1 MLKTQIAISDLKPG
15 MTVLFNGKV
24 TTVNKSDLS
33 YDSFMGCKFKGS
45 CHPKYITAVQF
56 EVPIRNGFRVI

>member
-33 YDSFMGCKFKGS
+33 YDSFMGHKF
-45 CHPKYITAVQF
+45 KYITAVQF